1 MNVTK
6 YNKLV
11 RDKIPE
17 IIEKSGRKAITEKV
31 SEEAYY
37 MLLNEKLDEERKE
50 YLESLR
56 VEELADLVEV
66 IYAILEYKKV
76 SIEDFERMRI
86 EKAAKRG
93 TFKERILLK
102 EVIEG

>member
-1 MNVTK
+1 MNVKK

-11 RDKIPE
+11 RDKIPD
-17 IIEKSGRKAITEKV
+17 IIENSGRKAIIEKV

-66 IYAILEYKKV
+66 IYAILEYKNV
-76 SIEDFERMRI
+76 SIKEFEAMRT

-93 TFKERILLK
+93 AFKERILLK

>member
-1 MNVTK
+1 MNVK
-6 YNKLV
+6 MYNKLV

-17 IIEKSGRKAITEKV
+17 IIENSGRKAIIEKV
-31 SEEAYY
+31 SDEQYY
-37 MLLNEKLDEERKE
+37 KLLNEKLDEERKE

-76 SIEDFERMRI
+76 TVEDFEKMRI

-93 TFKERILLK
+93 AFKERILLK

>member
-1 MNVTK
+1 MIVTK

-17 IIEKSGRKAITEKV
+17 IIEKSGRKAIIEKA

-37 MLLNEKLDEERKE
+37 MHLNEKLDEERKE
-50 YLESLR
+50 YLSNLR
-56 VEELADLVEV
+56 VEELVDLVEV
-66 IYAILEYKKV
+66 IYAILEYKNV
-76 SIEDFERMRI
+76 SIEDFEKMRM

-93 TFKERILLK
+93 TFKERIILK

>member
-17 IIEKSGRKAITEKV
+17 IIENSGRKAITEKV
-31 SEEAYY
+31 SDEVYY
-37 MLLNEKLDEERKE
+37 KLLNDKLDEERLE

-56 VEELADLVEV
+56 IEELADLVEV

-76 SIEDFERMRI
+76 SIEEFEKMRI
-86 EKAAKRG
+86 AKAAKRG
-93 TFKERILLK
+93 AFKERILLK

>member
-76 SIEDFERMRI
+76 PIEDFEAMRI

-93 TFKERILLK
+93 AFKERILLK